1 MRKRNV
7 LSSPR
12 LAELKNRRRWA
23 VFSKILISGAG
34 ILAVFFLLGYLSR
47 LDNLNIREVRVT
59 GNESVETEAIRG
71 EIENR
76 IAGEFLWLFP
86 KTNVLYYP
94 KNAIRSGLQD
104 KFKRLKNINFSVKD
118 REVLEV
124 ILSERAPKYTWCGIT
139 PISDVGRQEFGR
151 PTSEECYFLDEEGY
165 IFDEA
170 PYFSGEVYFKFYGR
184 KDTGEPLGAYFL
196 KQNFRQLVWF
206 KDFMIELGMKPAAIY
221 ATGEGDIEIF
231 LSRGGTPA
239 AEPKILLQVNADFQ
253 NAAENLETALS
264 IEPLQ
269 SKFKKNYSSLQY
281 IDLRFENRVIYK
293 F

>member
-1 MRKRNV
+1 MRKNV
-7 LSSPR
+7 LNSPR
-12 LAELKNRRRWA
+12 LSELKKRRQR
-23 VFSKILISGAG
+23 VFFAKILISGLG
-34 ILAVFFLLGYLSR
+34 LLVIFFLLAYLSR
-47 LDNLNIREVRVT
+47 LESLNIGEIKVS
-59 GNESVETEAIRG
+59 GNQFLETETLRVAI
-71 EIENR
+71 ETEL
-76 IAGEFLWLFP
+76 AGKYLWLFP
-86 KTNVLYYP
+86 KTNILYYS
-94 KNAIRSGLQD
+94 KNSIKKGLQD
-104 KFKRLKNINFSVKD
+104 RFKRIGDMTFSIND
-118 REVLEV
+118 NETLE
-124 ILSERAPKYTWCGIT
+124 ISLTERTPKYIWCGIEPKET
-139 PISDVGRQEFGR
+139 PGNK
-151 PTSEECYFLDEEGY
+151 CYFMDKNGY

-184 KDTGEPLGAYFL
+184 TDTGEPLGAYFL

-206 KDFMIELGMKPAAIY
+206 KDFMIELGMKPTVIY

-239 AEPKILLQVNADFQ
+239 AAPKILLQADADFQ

-293 F
+293 FQ